1 MIWDGTNGIA
11 KRVGGGE
18 VADLVIIA
26 APSLD
31 RLIAEGKLVS
41 GSRTDVVKSGVGVAV
56 RAGLPKPDISSGE
69 AVKRAVLAANTVAYS
84 SGPSGAYVAEM
95 LKKMGI
101 ADQIKGKVK
110 QPPPGSPVGEL
121 LARGEADLGFQ
132 QVSELVHFKGIDY
145 VGPLPPD
152 VQNMTIYAA
161 GLHTAASAPDAARA
175 LVKSLTSPQAGPI
188 FRRAGLEPG

>member
-1 MIWDGTNGIA
+1 
-11 KRVGGGE
+11 
-18 VADLVIIA
+18 
-26 APSLD
+26 
-31 RLIAEGKLVS
+31 
-41 GSRTDVVKSGVGVAV
+41 
-56 RAGLPKPDISSGE
+56 
-69 AVKRAVLAANTVAYS
+69 
-84 SGPSGAYVAEM
+84 M

-161 GLHTAASAPDAARA
+161 GLHQAASAPDAPRA